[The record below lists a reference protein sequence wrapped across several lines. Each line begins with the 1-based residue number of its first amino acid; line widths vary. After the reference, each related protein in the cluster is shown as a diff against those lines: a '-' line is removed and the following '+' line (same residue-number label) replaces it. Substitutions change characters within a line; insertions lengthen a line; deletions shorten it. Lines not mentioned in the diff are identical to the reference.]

1 MPTLTVFAQLCA
13 NARSS
18 RFDGYTFWVP
28 WDTQGC
34 ISSQKEILK
43 SISLY
48 NGKTVGGQA
57 SSFPL
62 HSGTE
67 IIQMEAHWSQVVEHL
82 LKESLITSSLRAK

>member
-1 MPTLTVFAQLCA
+1 MQALTEFAHLCA
-13 NARSS
+13 NAYSGH
-18 RFDGYTFWVP
+18 FDGYTFWVP

-34 ISSQKEILK
+34 VSSQKEILK

-48 NGKTVGGQA
+48 DWKTVGRQA

-67 IIQMEAHWSQVVEHL
+67 IIQMETHWSQVVERL
-82 LKESLITSSLRAK
+82 LKESLITSSSRAK